1 MMKPS
6 ITTRG
11 LAKVR
16 FFAIYSFSVLL
27 ILLLVSSFR
36 KTGDSASGGAE
47 ADAELKQRL
56 SAIDALL
63 HQRLELLETATLA
76 WAESA
81 GNEKAKAIDDAKTVF
96 QTAVDSVRKANAD
109 LSNLEEK
116 AAILRLLNTFTQ
128 AAERESRMAGALAI
142 KSSTTVRSDAGS
154 QGNGMLEQ
162 LKKTLAQKEQEIA
175 ALQQEKQQAV
185 DEKNNAVAALQ
196 NRPAAQP
203 ATTQK
208 QDAGSAE
215 WKEKYSRLKTSSD
228 KTSAQLETLK
238 ESYREVVEDNRR
250 LITQLQNARAGKN

>member
-6 ITTRG
+6 ITTRA

-16 FFAIYSFSVLL
+16 FFAIYILSVLL

-36 KTGDSASGGAE
+36 KTEGAASGGAGT
-47 ADAELKQRL
+47 AAELKLRL

-63 HQRLELLETATLA
+63 HQRLELLETATLS

-96 QTAVDSVRKANAD
+96 QTTVDSVRKANAD
-109 LSNLEEK
+109 LPNLEEK

-128 AAERESRMAGALAI
+128 AAERESRMAGALGI
-142 KSSTTVRSDAGS
+142 KGNTSVRSEGGS
-154 QGNGMLEQ
+154 QGNGALEQ
-162 LKKTLAQKEQEIA
+162 LKKTLAQKELEIA
-175 ALQQEKQQAV
+175 GLQQEKQQAL
-185 DEKNNAVAALQ
+185 DEKNRAVAALQ
-196 NRPAAQP
+196 NVPAAQP
-203 ATTQK
+203 TVTQR
-208 QDAGSAE
+208 QEAGSAE
-215 WKEKYSRLKTSSD
+215 WKEKYNRLKTASD
-228 KTSAQLETLK
+228 KTSSQLETLK